1 MKVIF
6 QVEIYK
12 ISKILE
18 YDIFETPILWY
29 NILIK
34 ESFTIN
40 FVYNLNIYHIIILYI
55 NIIILKNEIVDP
67 VYI

>member
-18 YDIFETPILWY
+18 YDIFETSILWY